1 MIDGLCPLKQSATFF
16 KTGNKFSS
24 SYLKIIPMPLS
35 NNFFVLL
42 SNKCTCKTA
51 STSSESE
58 TTTYKTSERKIQS
71 EQYTPNRE
79 KDSQRWGTLTQFANY
94 QFSNQMM
101 EIVMLKNWFF
111 SFQPDVNEC
120 LIDAPNCT
128 HGTSCINT
136 LGGYQC
142 VCIGGRYGANCQ
154 YGEYSSCRDK

>member
-1 MIDGLCPLKQSATFF
+1 MGNTNTVCQLSVVKSNDG
-16 KTGNKFSS
+16 
-24 SYLKIIPMPLS
+24 
-35 NNFFVLL
+35 
-42 SNKCTCKTA
+42 
-51 STSSESE
+51 
-58 TTTYKTSERKIQS
+58 
-71 EQYTPNRE
+71 NR
-79 KDSQRWGTLTQFANY
+79 
-94 QFSNQMM
+94 
-101 EIVMLKNWFF
+101 MLKNWFF

>member
-1 MIDGLCPLKQSATFF
+1 MGNTNTVCQLSVLK
-16 KTGNKFSS
+16 
-24 SYLKIIPMPLS
+24 S
-35 NNFFVLL
+35 NNG
-42 SNKCTCKTA
+42 
-51 STSSESE
+51 
-58 TTTYKTSERKIQS
+58 
-71 EQYTPNRE
+71 NRNAKE
-79 KDSQRWGTLTQFANY
+79 L
-94 QFSNQMM
+94 
-101 EIVMLKNWFF
+101 VF

>member
-1 MIDGLCPLKQSATFF
+1 MGNTNTVCQLSVLKSDDG
-16 KTGNKFSS
+16 
-24 SYLKIIPMPLS
+24 
-35 NNFFVLL
+35 
-42 SNKCTCKTA
+42 
-51 STSSESE
+51 
-58 TTTYKTSERKIQS
+58 
-71 EQYTPNRE
+71 NRNAKE
-79 KDSQRWGTLTQFANY
+79 LD
-94 QFSNQMM
+94 
-101 EIVMLKNWFF
+101 F

>member
-1 MIDGLCPLKQSATFF
+1 MRVKPQHIRLAREKY
-16 KTGNKFSS
+16 KV
-24 SYLKIIPMPLS
+24 
-35 NNFFVLL
+35 NNILQ
-42 SNKCTCKTA
+42 
-51 STSSESE
+51 
-58 TTTYKTSERKIQS
+58 IG
-71 EQYTPNRE
+71 E
-79 KDSQRWGTLTQFANY
+79 KDSQRWGTLTQFVNY

-120 LIDAPNCT
+120 LIDAPNCN

>member
-1 MIDGLCPLKQSATFF
+1 MGNTNTVCQLSVLKSNDG
-16 KTGNKFSS
+16 
-24 SYLKIIPMPLS
+24 
-35 NNFFVLL
+35 
-42 SNKCTCKTA
+42 
-51 STSSESE
+51 
-58 TTTYKTSERKIQS
+58 
-71 EQYTPNRE
+71 NRNAKE
-79 KDSQRWGTLTQFANY
+79 L
-94 QFSNQMM
+94 
-101 EIVMLKNWFF
+101 VF